1 MANRSLGTLTLNMV
15 LNTGSFVEGQSRA
28 ERSMDRTAKAAQRQ
42 VTDLA
47 KLVGQIDPLT
57 TKMAQLEAQQQ
68 KLADFNERGVFSG
81 REFEVLSGQL
91 DKVKNEAYAANSAF
105 AEQYQQINRVVNQLD
120 PAIAKYAELDNM
132 QARLAEGVTI
142 GVIGG
147 EDYTRYTQQLTELRA
162 EYDRVY
168 TAAGKLSE
176 EQKKQQTELQ
186 SLLRQLDPVTAK
198 LADLEAQQQKL
209 ASAFSAGDIDKGQY
223 DKAIVKLNQMRA
235 SLDGTTDAQNKA
247 DAANKQQQAEL
258 QKLAQRF
265 DPVTFEIKELDKAQ
279 EMLRAGLSKGL
290 INPAEYEKL
299 STSIGNTRTQL
310 TTLASDTKA
319 AELSQKQLA
328 FALRG
333 VPAQFTDIAVSLQG
347 GQNPLTVFLQQGG
360 QLKDMFGGV
369 GPAARAMGGYI
380 LGLVNPATLAA
391 AAVGVLTLA
400 YYQGSAELDAYRNAL
415 ILTGNA
421 SGTTSDQLTEMAK
434 RMDGAITTQRN
445 AAKVLAEVAGA
456 AKFTSDQIE
465 LVGTAAVQMEKA
477 TGKAVSDTIAEF
489 VKLAEDPSKAIVE
502 LNKNQNFLTA
512 AIYEQ
517 IAALQ
522 EQGDTQAAATLAT
535 TVYAD
540 TINARTGEITANLG
554 YIEGS
559 WKAIKSAATQAWD
572 SILDVGRQNDPLKDM
587 LDQSEQRIAQLR
599 ERVGRSF
606 QIPAVRRINESNLAE
621 EEQNNQWIR
630 DQIAAQER
638 LQKGWAEAEAEYNKT
653 QQAAISAFAEV
664 NKLSKETLTNDEKRA
679 EAVKEYQANL
689 DKIRKANPSSELL
702 DEELVTKT
710 LANIEAKFKNTTK
723 KMQDDAGTQYLLR
736 LREQEA
742 AINEQLSSNIK
753 LSQSQKELAKFEQK
767 IADIKNKETL
777 TAQQKSLLADE
788 AAIRAQ
794 LQKNAA
800 AEDELRLRT
809 ESARLQNYQNSL
821 IATLQSEQ
829 QQNADKLAAFG
840 MGDEALTRLREEEK
854 IRRDINKQIERV
866 TADNIAGKT
875 TEQEYKSQID
885 MLKDSLSQRLDE
897 QKKYYSELD
906 RLEGDWANGARRAF
920 ANYQDEARNAAKIS
934 EGFFTSM
941 FSSMENSVTQF
952 ALTGKFS
959 FSDFTK
965 SILSDMARIATQQAA
980 SQLLGMLVSWGVS
993 AWGASAAS
1001 PNASLPAGS
1010 GGTGMYSD
1018 GGYTGPGAK
1027 YQPAGVVHKGE
1038 VVWSQQDI
1046 ARAGG
1051 VGVVEAM
1058 RKGYAGY
1065 ANGGAVGADFTRMPA
1080 GAIGTANNFNF
1091 DMPITIEQGA
1101 GQQSGSVDAAA
1112 FSRGIQQQLKRVV
1125 QEEMQKAWRPGGI
1138 NYKAARGIG

>member
-28 ERSMDRTAKAAQRQ
+28 ERSMDRTAKAARRQ
-42 VTDLA
+42 QDDLA
-47 KLVGQIDPLT
+47 KLVGQIDPLIAEYA
-57 TKMAQLEAQQQ
+57 K
-68 KLADFNERGVFSG
+68 
-81 REFEVLSGQL
+81 L
-91 DKVKNEAYAANSAF
+91 DKME
-105 AEQYQQINRVVNQLD
+105 EQLRKHRQLG
-120 PAIAKYAELDNM
+120 N
-132 QARLAEGVTI
+132 I
-142 GVIGG
+142 GQ
-147 EDYTRYTQQLTELRA
+147 EDY
-162 EYDRVY
+162 DVY
-168 TAAGKLSE
+168 SE
-176 EQKKQQTELQ
+176 KINKMRNEVRGSSIE
-186 SLLRQLDPVTAK
+186 
-198 LADLEAQQQKL
+198 
-209 ASAFSAGDIDKGQY
+209 FDK
-223 DKAIVKLNQMRA
+223 N
-235 SLDGTTDAQNKA
+235 
-247 DAANKQQQAEL
+247 
-258 QKLAQRF
+258 
-265 DPVTFEIKELDKAQ
+265 
-279 EMLRAGLSKGL
+279 GLSAK
-290 INPAEYEKL
+290 
-299 STSIGNTRTQL
+299 QM
-310 TTLASDTKA
+310 A
-319 AELSQKQLA
+319 A
-328 FALRG
+328 ALRG

-347 GQNPLTVFLQQGG
+347 GQAPLTVFLQQGG
-360 QLKDMFGGV
+360 QLKDMFGGI

-380 LGLVNPATLAA
+380 LGLVNPFTVAA
-391 AAVGVLTLA
+391 AAAGVLALA
-400 YYQGSAELDAYRNAL
+400 YHQGSAELDAYRNSI

-421 SGTTSDQLTEMAK
+421 SGTTTDQLTEMAK
-434 RMDGAITTQRN
+434 RFDAINSTQRN
-445 AAKVLAEVAGA
+445 AAKVLAEVAGT
-456 AKFTSDQIE
+456 AKFTSSQLE
-465 LVGTAAVQMEKA
+465 LVGLAAIQMEAA

-489 VKLAEDPSKAIVE
+489 VKLAEDPAKAIVE

-540 TINARTGEITANLG
+540 TINSRTGEITANLG
-554 YIEGS
+554 YIEGG
-559 WKAIKSAATQAWD
+559 WKAIKSAATEAWD
-572 SILDVGRQNDPLKDM
+572 SILDVGRQNDPLQDM
-587 LDQSEQRIAQLR
+587 LDKSEQRIAQLR
-599 ERVGRSF
+599 ERASRSF

-653 QQAAISAFAEV
+653 QQAAIKAFAEV
-664 NKLSKETLTNDEKRA
+664 DKLSKETLTNEEKRNKA
-679 EAVKEYQANL
+679 IKDYQENL
-689 DKIRKANPSSELL
+689 EKIRKANPNSELL

-710 LANIEAKFKNTTK
+710 LANIEAKFKDTTK
-723 KMQDDAGTQYLLR
+723 KIQDAAGTQYLMR

-753 LSQSQKELAKFEQK
+753 LTQSQKELAKFEQQ

-800 AEDELRLRT
+800 AEDELRLRS

-840 MGDEALTRLREEEK
+840 MGDEALSRLREEEK

-866 TADNIAGKT
+866 TADNVAGKT

-897 QKKYYSELD
+897 QKNYYSELD

-952 ALTGKFS
+952 AITGKLS

-980 SQLLGMLVSWGVS
+980 SQLLGMLVSWGATV
-993 AWGASAAS
+993 W
-1001 PNASLPAGS
+1001 AGS
-1010 GGTGMYSD
+1010 GTTTTPNTSGVTFSD

-1058 RKGYAGY
+1058 RKGIAGY
-1065 ANGGAVGADFTRMPA
+1065 ANGGAVGADFTRMPS

-1101 GQQSGSVDAAA
+1101 GQQSGSVDADA

-1138 NYKAARGIG
+1138 NFKAARGIS

>member
-42 VTDLA
+42 RDDLA
-47 KLVGQIDPLT
+47 KLVGQIDPLVGEYA
-57 TKMAQLEAQQQ
+57 K
-68 KLADFNERGVFSG
+68 
-81 REFEVLSGQL
+81 L
-91 DKVKNEAYAANSAF
+91 DK
-105 AEQYQQINRVVNQLD
+105 
-120 PAIAKYAELDNM
+120 M
-132 QARLAEGVTI
+132 
-142 GVIGG
+142 
-147 EDYTRYTQQLTELRA
+147 
-162 EYDRVY
+162 
-168 TAAGKLSE
+168 E
-176 EQKKQQTELQ
+176 EQLRRHRKQ
-186 SLLRQLDPVTAK
+186 
-198 LADLEAQQQKL
+198 
-209 ASAFSAGDIDKGQY
+209 
-223 DKAIVKLNQMRA
+223 
-235 SLDGTTDAQNKA
+235 GT
-247 DAANKQQQAEL
+247 
-258 QKLAQRF
+258 LAQDDF
-265 DPVTFEIKELDKAQ
+265 DLYSQKINKMRDEVGKTSVAFDKN
-279 EMLRAGLSKGL
+279 GLS
-290 INPAEYEKL
+290 A
-299 STSIGNTRTQL
+299 
-310 TTLASDTKA
+310 
-319 AELSQKQLA
+319 KQLQ

-360 QLKDMFGGV
+360 QLKDMFGGI

-380 LGLVNPATLAA
+380 LGLVNPFTLAA
-391 AAVGVLTLA
+391 GAAAVLTLA

-421 SGTTSDQLTEMAK
+421 SGTTSDQLTEMSK
-434 RMDGAITTQRN
+434 RLDAANGTQRN
-445 AAKVLAEVAGA
+445 AAKVLAEVAGT
-456 AKFTSDQIE
+456 AKFTSSQLE
-465 LVGTAAVQMEKA
+465 LVGLAAIQMEAA

-489 VKLAEDPSKAIVE
+489 VKLAEDPAKAIVE
-502 LNKNQNFLTA
+502 LNKTQNFLTA

-540 TINARTGEITANLG
+540 TINARTGEITENLG
-554 YIEGS
+554 YIEGG
-559 WKAIKSAATQAWD
+559 WKAIKTAATEAWD
-572 SILDVGRQNDPLKDM
+572 SILDVGRQNDPMQDL
-587 LDQSEQRIAQLR
+587 LEQSNARLAQLR
-599 ERVGRSF
+599 ERAGRSF

-638 LQKGWAEAEAEYNKT
+638 LQKGWAEAEAQYNKT

-664 NKLSKETLTNDEKRA
+664 SKLSKETLTNDEKRA
-679 EAVKEYQANL
+679 AAVKEYQDNL
-689 DKIRKANPSSELL
+689 EKIRKANPGSELL
-702 DEELVTKT
+702 DEKLVAKT
-710 LANIEAKFKNTTK
+710 LANIEAKFKDSNK
-723 KMQDDAGTQYLLR
+723 KIQDDAGTQYLMR
-736 LREQEA
+736 LREQES

-753 LSQSQKELAKFEQK
+753 LTNSQKELAKFEQQ

-840 MGDEALTRLREEEK
+840 MGDEALNRLREEER
-854 IRRDINKQIERV
+854 IRRDINKQIQRV
-866 TADNIAGKT
+866 TADNVAGKT
-875 TEQEYKSQID
+875 SDQEYKAQLD
-885 MLKDSLSQRLDE
+885 LLKESLNQRLDE
-897 QKKYYSELD
+897 QKNYYSELD
-906 RLEGDWANGARRAF
+906 KLEGDWANGARRAF

-941 FSSMENSVTQF
+941 FSSMENSITQF
-952 ALTGKFS
+952 AITGKFS

-965 SILSDMARIATQQAA
+965 SILEDMARIASQQAA
-980 SQLLGMLVSWGVS
+980 SQLLGLFVSWGMS
-993 AWGASAAS
+993 AFGSTTTTA
-1001 PNASLPAGS
+1001 PNTS
-1010 GGTGMYSD
+1010 GVTYSD
-1018 GGYTGPGAK
+1018 GGYTGPGGK

-1091 DMPITIEQGA
+1091 DMPITIEGTGN
-1101 GQQSGSVDAAA
+1101 GQQNGSIDQEA
-1112 FSRGIQQQLKRVV
+1112 FRRGLQQQFKFIVM
-1125 QEEMQKAWRPGGI
+1125 EEMQKAWRPGGI
-1138 NYKAARGIG
+1138 NYKAARGIS